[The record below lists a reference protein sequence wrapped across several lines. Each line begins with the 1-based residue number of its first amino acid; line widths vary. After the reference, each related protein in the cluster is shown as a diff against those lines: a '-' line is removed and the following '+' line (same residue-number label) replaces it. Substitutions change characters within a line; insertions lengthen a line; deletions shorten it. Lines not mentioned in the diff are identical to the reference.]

1 MDPTTR
7 RELIERYKDGY
18 RVVMEALHGAT
29 DEELDARP
37 APGDWTARE
46 VAQHLADSEMTSAIR
61 LRRLLAEDHPA
72 IDGYDE
78 EQFARR
84 LYYDRPI
91 DTSLEALRAARASS
105 ASILERLSEE
115 QWAREGTHSESGRYS
130 VETWLELYAAHAHDH
145 AAQIRRARAALAT
158 ATTVAIR

>member
-46 VAQHLADSEMTSAIR
+46 VAHHLADSEMTSAIR

-78 EQFARR
+78 AEFARR

-158 ATTVAIR
+158 ATATASR